1 MYIKREKQP
10 RVGMKK
16 MNRLSQFKMEVSILE
31 DYINSPTMFV
41 DEIITL
47 AKSFVRLDGYD
58 EAVEDYP
65 IVDTIAKNLK
75 EYVKIEDVQI
85 LSVLRQ
91 NIGQFLKDTRNDI
104 E

>member
-1 MYIKREKQP
+1 
-10 RVGMKK
+10 
-16 MNRLSQFKMEVSILE
+16 MNKLSQFKMEVSILE
-31 DYINSPTMFV
+31 DYINSPAMFV

-47 AKSFVRLDGYD
+47 AKSFEKLEGFE

-65 IVDTIAKNLK
+65 VVDTIAKNLK
-75 EYVKIEDVQI
+75 EYITTDDVQI

-91 NIGQFLKDTRNDI
+91 NIRQFLKDTVDDI